1 MQTNSLQNM
10 SLMNNLSS
18 RQPIL
23 KNPALKSGYSLLF
36 DHKVPIEMKY
46 MDYDRNIKPLGS
58 NEITNIKIYTLGMK
72 PNITNIKIE
81 IDSDGDPFF
90 SSIF

>member
-1 MQTNSLQNM
+1 
-10 SLMNNLSS
+10 
-18 RQPIL
+18 
-23 KNPALKSGYSLLF
+23 
-36 DHKVPIEMKY
+36 MKY

-58 NEITNIKIYTLGMK
+58 NEIINFKIYTLGMK
-72 PNITNIKIE
+72 PNITNVKIE